1 MNNFPPVTKWLLI
14 SNVVIFALQELAK
27 SNGIDLV
34 ATFGLHFFLADN
46 FQIHQLFTYMFLHA
60 NLSHL
65 FFNMF
70 ALWMFGRLIESTL
83 GVKHFLI
90 YYLICGIGAGFCQ
103 EIFQYGEYCVEGLA
117 NFERVRTPDGIY
129 PMGEFLNYWRTVGA
143 SGAVY
148 GILLAFGFIN
158 PNQRIMLLIPPIPMK
173 AKYFV
178 IGYAALE
185 LYSSFSVN
193 DNVAHFAHL
202 GGMLFGFILL
212 LRWTRLHNPNSWW
225 ERLKKHFSSPKKS
238 PYNKN
243 PKMTVN
249 PGGTYEQMQQPQ
261 TPTPSADLE
270 EKRRHIDEL
279 LDKIKKSGYESLTT
293 EEKNFLFDASTR
305 K

>member
-14 SNVVIFALQELAK
+14 SNVVIFVLQELAK
-27 SNGIDLV
+27 VDLV

-46 FQIHQLFTYMFLHA
+46 FQVHQLFTYMFLHA

-83 GVKHFLI
+83 GMKHFLI
-90 YYLICGIGAGFCQ
+90 YYLVCGVGAGLCQ
-103 EIFQYGEYCVEGLA
+103 EIFQYGEYYIEGFA
-117 NFERVRTPDGIY
+117 EFDRVRTPEGIY

-148 GILLAFGFIN
+148 GILLAFGFIY

-178 IGYAALE
+178 IGYAALA

-212 LRWTRLHNPNSWW
+212 LRWTRRNNPYSWW
-225 ERLKKHFSSPKKS
+225 ERLKQHFTASKKS

-249 PGGTYEQMQQPQ
+249 PGGAYVQTQQTQQP
-261 TPTPSADLE
+261 THAADME
-270 EKRRHIDEL
+270 EKRRRIDEL

-293 EEKNFLFDASTR
+293 EEKNFLFDATTR